1 MSIICSSY
9 VVSDGIIISF
19 QKILKCTLL
28 YYEYNVMIRKKLL
41 HYFENKCG

>member
-28 YYEYNVMIRKKLL
+28 YYEYNEFNVMIMTF
-41 HYFENKCG
+41 HSAF